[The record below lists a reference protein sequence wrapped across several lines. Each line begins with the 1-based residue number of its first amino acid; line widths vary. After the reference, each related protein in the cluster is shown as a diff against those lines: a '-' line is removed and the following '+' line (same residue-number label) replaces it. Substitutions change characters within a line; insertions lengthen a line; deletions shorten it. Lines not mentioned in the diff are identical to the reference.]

1 MTKPTRLAAKTNRAA
16 HERPTRPA
24 PAYAACRAAAEREA
38 LRAAWHSTAPRS
50 GLTPLAQ
57 RSRFDRT
64 DGLRATLS
72 IDPVT
77 QAELLTLSAALT
89 APKVPSFDRDA
100 IEFEVDSLFADLGV
114 E

>member
-1 MTKPTRLAAKTNRAA
+1 MTKPASRPNRINAIA
-16 HERPTRPA
+16 HRAEHERPTRPA
-24 PAYAACRAAAEREA
+24 PAFTACRAAALREA
-38 LRAAWHSTAPRS
+38 CKGRPAPSAHRH
-50 GLTPLAQ
+50 A
-57 RSRFDRT
+57 

-89 APKVPSFDRDA
+89 APRVPSFDRDA
-100 IEFEVDSLFADLGV
+100 IKIEVDSLFADLGV